1 MDERMNN
8 NHVRRMFCRANVS
21 ACFWHGAKVTH
32 GDPLSPLHQLN
43 KPAKLCSLATIQL
56 GLIAHSIRVHHS
68 VHSWTSLGQT
78 AGGMSWCN
86 SPQVEHRSPPLP
98 LGCPRSVMLC
108 FARRVSGWRSHPL
121 GEEVYKAIWK
131 FAAILPSWSDG
142 GRINC
147 KWMQMAFINSYGCRF
162 PPINI
167 YQLQIPTLKISKVA
181 LVCISWGCKDHQKSR
196 ANTRSG
202 AARALPT
209 PSPFRTQSGR
219 HALCPFHWQWSSF
232 PRVLP

>member
-1 MDERMNN
+1 MSLDLCRRLFLNGWTDEQQS
-8 NHVRRMFCRANVS
+8 RATNVLPCKTS
-21 ACFWHGAKVTH
+21 ALASGMVQRWPMVT
-32 GDPLSPLHQLN
+32 LLTPLHQLN
-43 KPAKLCSLATIQL
+43 KPAKLCSLATIQF

-98 LGCPRSVMLC
+98 LGCPRSVMC

-142 GRINC
+142 GRING

-162 PPINI
+162 P
-167 YQLQIPTLKISKVA
+167 LST
-181 LVCISWGCKDHQKSR
+181 
-196 ANTRSG
+196 ANTNSKN
-202 AARALPT
+202 L
-209 PSPFRTQSGR
+209 
-219 HALCPFHWQWSSF
+219 
-232 PRVLP
+232 